1 MEKMPATVKV
11 GMIRAL
17 LTFKNNEVFWFVV
30 ARTQTPWDNETS
42 PPQETVDTVSL
53 AEIGGLQKAQTV
65 SLCYPDPNGVIQFRG
80 QSYSLV
86 SDDHAYDYDSRY
98 LYCST
103 LLKFDTFPIVTFRQF
118 GILVGV
124 VPKTG
129 YENNTVLTPDQVQ
142 DYGKLIGYVNH
153 PPIIRTAGSKNLL
166 EIVIELVPK
175 VTT

>member
-1 MEKMPATVKV
+1 MPATVKV
-11 GMIRAL
+11 GMIRLA
-17 LTFKNNEVFWFVV
+17 LTFKNSEVFWFVV
-30 ARTQTPWDNETS
+30 GRTQTPWDDEKN
-42 PPQETVDTVSL
+42 PPVESVDTVAL
-53 AEIGGLQKAQTV
+53 TEIGGLQKAQTV
-65 SLCYPDPNGVIQFRG
+65 SLCYPDPNGVIEFRG
-80 QSYSLV
+80 QKYSLI
-86 SDDHAYDYDSRY
+86 SDDYAYDYDSRY

-103 LLKFDTFPIVTFRQF
+103 LLKFDEFPVVTFRQF

-124 VPKTG
+124 VPKSD

-175 VTT
+175 VTD